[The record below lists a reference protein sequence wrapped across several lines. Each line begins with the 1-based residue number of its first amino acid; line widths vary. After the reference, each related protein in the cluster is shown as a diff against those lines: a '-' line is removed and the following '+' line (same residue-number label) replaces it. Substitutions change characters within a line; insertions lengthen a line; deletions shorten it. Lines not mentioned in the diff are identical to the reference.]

1 MSNGDKNPSS
11 ADTPIEAARYFRSST
26 GRDSTDLVID
36 HILDSLLT
44 GAMQP
49 GERLNA
55 RKLVGE
61 LDVSVV
67 PVREAIH
74 FLAGEGVVELL
85 PLKGAKIR
93 EMNADEIVDWW
104 HVLRV
109 ITNLSF
115 EAAARRIV
123 SNSASTVLIRNALA
137 AIEHT
142 ENSKDPITYLLS
154 LVEFHRAVTQI
165 GEQPVLDEAIRRL
178 QTVYWLTFL
187 PRYISFD
194 VYGTDFTKN
203 YHHVGE
209 ALMRGDGESA
219 ASIFNHHVAW
229 SSAIISGERPKPG
242 SAWRAKV

>member
-1 MSNGDKNPSS
+1 MSNSINNPASK
-11 ADTPIEAARYFRSST
+11 APLDAARHFRTTT
-26 GRDSTDLVID
+26 GRESTDLVID
-36 HILDSLLT
+36 HILDSLLAGT
-44 GAMQP
+44 MLP

-93 EMNADEIVDWW
+93 EMNADEVVDWW
-104 HVLRV
+104 NVLRV

-115 EAAARRIV
+115 EAAARCIALEP
-123 SNSASTVLIRNALA
+123 ASTALIRNALTT
-137 AIEHT
+137 IEQS
-142 ENSKDPITYLLS
+142 ENFTDPITYLLS
-154 LVEFHRAVTQI
+154 LVEFHRAITLI
-165 GEQPVLDEAIRRL
+165 GKQTVLDEAIRRL

-187 PRYISFD
+187 PRYIPFD
-194 VYGTDFTKN
+194 VYAQDFTKN
-203 YHHVGE
+203 YRHVGE

-229 SSAIISGERPKPG
+229 SSALITGERPEPG
-242 SAWRAKV
+242 SPWTPPA

>member
-1 MSNGDKNPSS
+1 MTNTNDKPTSKQIPL
-11 ADTPIEAARYFRSST
+11 DTATYFRTST
-26 GRDSTDLVID
+26 GRESTDLVID
-36 HILDSLLT
+36 HILDSLLE
-44 GAMQP
+44 GSMAP

-61 LDVSVV
+61 LNVSVV

-93 EMNADEIVDWW
+93 EMDAAEVVDWW
-104 HVLRV
+104 NVIRV

-123 SNSASTVLIRNALA
+123 MEPSCTDLIRNSLA
-137 AIEHT
+137 TIEAS
-142 ENSKDPITYLLS
+142 ENSSNSITYLLA

-165 GEQPVLDEAIRRL
+165 GQQPVLDEAIRKL

-187 PRYISFD
+187 PRLIPFD
-194 VYGTDFTKN
+194 IYGPTFSEN
-203 YHHVGE
+203 YRHVGA
-209 ALMRGDGESA
+209 ALMRGDAGSA
-219 ASIFNHHVAW
+219 ASIFDHHVAW
-229 SSAIISGERPKPG
+229 SSAIINGRRPQPG
-242 SAWRAKV
+242 SPWTH